1 MHLKAGECVTSFYYK
16 YIKDKKRCVAL
27 LDIQNGPR
35 ILAFSGFWDCVD
47 TQVQNTLGCSA
58 NNLVA
63 FQNISSYIKG
73 DLAIF
78 SADVVDRIIR
88 CKIDRNLHLIQ
99 YGPMRAELPSVFDK
113 KQADSIKKDY
123 SCCERKI
130 LAEVASR
137 GGIKTPTDAELYVK
151 FQPCLSCYGALTDWS
166 QANAIRLTIDYPEM

>member
-1 MHLKAGECVTSFYYK
+1 M
-16 YIKDKKRCVAL
+16 
-27 LDIQNGPR
+27 
-35 ILAFSGFWDCVD
+35 
-47 TQVQNTLGCSA
+47 
-58 NNLVA
+58 A
-63 FQNISSYIKG
+63 FQNISSYIKV

-151 FQPCLSCYGALTDWS
+151 ISALPQLLWSTDRLVPGKCYPA
-166 QANAIRLTIDYPEM
+166 YY